1 LPKPSIG
8 ARPGCAF
15 FLLANNSQLL
25 ATAGTGVWAEL
36 MAANMW
42 PIHVVLA
49 GYWPNMSEVVV
60 DQYSA
65 SIRSIGRILA
75 GYWMKYWANIGKSL
89 FLKGARV
96 RPRPQL
102 DHFAFDI
109 ARPSRARSN

>member
-1 LPKPSIG
+1 MLIIITLVGMDCTLESRLQ
-8 ARPGCAF
+8 AQDAF
-15 FLLANNSQLL
+15 VRHY
-25 ATAGTGVWAEL
+25 TGVWAEL

-75 GYWMKYWANIGKSL
+75 GYWIKYWANIGKSL